1 MSEDQAYIAADL
13 IADVTVLSVTPLVG
27 DKSTNQTA
35 AAVTVR
41 ILTQGV
47 YTKETVSIRWNQRL
61 ADATGRKLA
70 PPLVGRNYRTFLRE
84 RLSAAA
90 EFEGVHP
97 EWAFIGPLT
106 TAVQPVGFVDHVIKP
121 GDTLYG
127 LAGKFYGRPWKWHVI
142 RLANFALRAEGEVY
156 PLRVGMTIRVPVL
169 LIHKNPLKQE
179 NEPTAA
185 TDTNE
190 WTEKC
195 KSCGKTT
202 YHYAYCFDADDYAI
216 LSILL
221 RGRVDSKAY
230 LPARAPHGPDPGCSS
245 RYTTNSLPYLKQKMP
260 QLQDETYASF
270 LERNKRIAVHRVK
283 TFKNADGV
291 PIRVLDQKQDDHSME
306 RHSRAGFNRDKT
318 QVLIFTGELFYLYE
332 KKGND
337 MTEVAR
343 CLMWIS

>member
-13 IADVTVLSVTPLVG
+13 IADVTVLSVTPLVV

-47 YTKETVSIRWNQRL
+47 YTKKTVSIRWDKRL
-61 ADATGRKLA
+61 ADAIGQNLA

-97 EWAFIGPLT
+97 EWAFIDPLT

-142 RLANFALRAEGEVY
+142 RPANFALRAEGEVY

-169 LIHKNPLKQE
+169 LIHKKQE
-179 NEPTAA
+179 
-185 TDTNE
+185 
-190 WTEKC
+190 
-195 KSCGKTT
+195 
-202 YHYAYCFDADDYAI
+202 
-216 LSILL
+216 
-221 RGRVDSKAY
+221 
-230 LPARAPHGPDPGCSS
+230 
-245 RYTTNSLPYLKQKMP
+245 MP

-291 PIRVLDQKQDDHSME
+291 TIRVSEQKQDGHSM
-306 RHSRAGFNRDKT
+306 RRYSRAGFNRDKT
-318 QVLIFTGELFYLYE
+318 QVLIFTGQLFFLYE

-343 CLMWIS
+343 CVMWIS